1 MGLAEEDRPSIV
13 GASGQYCLL
22 IRSKISYYLVKDVN
36 PRDEL
41 LKWFAEHGRSFSW
54 RQSSTPFAVLI
65 AEVLLKKT
73 TAGMVERFIPGFLT
87 RYPDP
92 SSITE
97 STVGELKDFLTPL
110 GLSTQ
115 RAVQIMNLAG
125 ALIRD
130 HKGQVPSELTHLL
143 ELPGVGPYIAS
154 AVRCYA
160 FSGTEAPVDTNVA
173 RVLVRLHG
181 ISPSR
186 HEARR
191 SPEVWEL
198 ASELV
203 GQDTETV
210 RKINWALLDLGA
222 QICTA
227 REPKCSRCPLIS
239 GCRFAAA

>member
-1 MGLAEEDRPSIV
+1 MNL
-13 GASGQYCLL
+13 
-22 IRSKISYYLVKDVN
+22 
-36 PRDEL
+36 RDEL

-54 RQSSTPFAVLI
+54 RQSSTPFVVLI
-65 AEVLLKKT
+65 AEILLKKT
-73 TAGMVERFIPGFLT
+73 TAGAVERFIPGFLA
-87 RYPDP
+87 RYPDLF
-92 SSITE
+92 SITE
-97 STVGELKDFLTPL
+97 STVEELKDFLVPL
-110 GLSTQ
+110 GLSMQ
-115 RAVQIMNLAG
+115 RAVQFKNLAA

-130 HKGQVPSELTHLL
+130 HKGQVPSELTQLL

-160 FSGTEAPVDTNVA
+160 FSGIEAPVDTNVA
-173 RVLVRLHG
+173 RIIVRFYG

-203 GQDTETV
+203 GQDTKAV
-210 RKINWALLDLGA
+210 REINWALLDLGA

-227 REPKCSRCPLIS
+227 RDPKCIRCPLMG
-239 GCRFAAA
+239 GCRLANDGAFRVK

>member
-1 MGLAEEDRPSIV
+1 M
-13 GASGQYCLL
+13 
-22 IRSKISYYLVKDVN
+22 
-36 PRDEL
+36 
-41 LKWFAEHGRSFSW
+41 
-54 RQSSTPFAVLI
+54 LI

-73 TAGMVERFIPGFLT
+73 TAGAVERFIPGFLT

-92 SSITE
+92 LSITE
-97 STVGELKDFLTPL
+97 STIGELKDLLTPL
-110 GLSTQ
+110 GLSSQ
-115 RAVQIMNLAG
+115 RAAQIMNLAG

-130 HKGQVPSELTHLL
+130 HKGQVPLELTHLL

-160 FSGTEAPVDTNVA
+160 FGGIEAPVDTNVA

-186 HEARR
+186 YEARR

-203 GQDTETV
+203 GQNAETV
-210 RKINWALLDLGA
+210 RQINWALLDLGA

-227 REPKCSRCPLIS
+227 REPKCTKCPLI
-239 GCRFAAA
+239 GACHFAAAEKPQVK

>member
-1 MGLAEEDRPSIV
+1 M
-13 GASGQYCLL
+13 
-22 IRSKISYYLVKDVN
+22 
-36 PRDEL
+36 
-41 LKWFAEHGRSFSW
+41 
-54 RQSSTPFAVLI
+54 LI
-65 AEVLLKKT
+65 AEILLKKT
-73 TAGMVERFIPGFLT
+73 TAGAVERFIPVFLA

-92 SSITE
+92 CSINK
-97 STVGELKDFLTPL
+97 STVEELKDLLAPL
-110 GLSTQ
+110 GLSMQ
-115 RAVQIMNLAG
+115 RAVQIKNLAG

-130 HKGQVPSELTHLL
+130 HKGQVPSQLTQLL

-160 FSGTEAPVDTNVA
+160 FGGIEAPVDTNVA
-173 RVLVRLHG
+173 RIIVRLHG

-203 GQDTETV
+203 GQDTKTV
-210 RKINWALLDLGA
+210 REINWALLDLGA

-227 REPKCSRCPLIS
+227 REPNCIRCPLI
-239 GCRFAAA
+239 GECRFAKTGEFRVK

>member
-1 MGLAEEDRPSIV
+1 M
-13 GASGQYCLL
+13 
-22 IRSKISYYLVKDVN
+22 
-36 PRDEL
+36 
-41 LKWFAEHGRSFSW
+41 LKWFVEHGRSFSW
-54 RQSSTPFAVLI
+54 RQSSSPFVVLI

-73 TAGMVERFIPGFLT
+73 TAGAVERFIPGFLT

-92 SSITE
+92 FAITE
-97 STVGELKDFLTPL
+97 STIGELKDFLMPL

-115 RAVQIMNLAG
+115 RAIQIMNLAA

-130 HKGQVPSELTHLL
+130 HMGQVPSELTHLL

-160 FSGTEAPVDTNVA
+160 FGGVEAPVDTNVA

-181 ISPSR
+181 ITPSR

-203 GQDTETV
+203 GQDTETL
-210 RKINWALLDLGA
+210 REINWALLDLGA
-222 QICTA
+222 QICIA
-227 REPKCSRCPLIS
+227 RQPKCSRCPLIRVCHFVGAEES
-239 GCRFAAA
+239 RGK